1 MRSRRFDASVRL
13 KLFKPRKKSAAKKT
27 RKTLAEADLYP
38 PIKELLE
45 KQGYEVKSEIGAV
58 DVMAIRN
65 DEAPVIVE
73 LKTAFSLTLMHQ
85 AIDRLSMS
93 DQVYVAVFYKTGKAF
108 QKALRA
114 NKKLCRR
121 LGIGLMTVHS
131 KTKAVEV
138 HLDPGPYAPRKSKA
152 KTTRLL
158 KEFQQ
163 RVGDPNTGG
172 QTNKGLITSYRQNAL
187 KCLVVLCH
195 HGPLK
200 ASEVKSLTAVETARN
215 IMSHNHYGWF
225 ERIDRGIYALSPVG
239 LKAITEYKDAIGGL
253 ELEAA

>member
-1 MRSRRFDASVRL
+1 M
-13 KLFKPRKKSAAKKT
+13 FKPRKKKLVKKA

-38 PIKELLE
+38 PIKTMLE

-58 DVMAIRN
+58 DVMACRG
-65 DEAPVIVE
+65 DEKPLIIE
-73 LKTAFSLTLMHQ
+73 LKTTFSLTLIHQ

-121 LGIGLMTVHS
+121 LGIGMITVHP
-131 KTKAVEV
+131 KTKAVDI
-138 HLDPGPYAPRKSKA
+138 HLDPGPYTPRKSKV

-172 QTNKGLITSYRQNAL
+172 QTNRGLITSYRQNAL

-200 ASEVKSLTAVETARN
+200 ASDVKALTAVDKARH
-215 IMSHNHYGWF
+215 IMSNNHYGWF
-225 ERIDRGIYALSPVG
+225 ERVDRGVYALSPAG
-239 LKAITEYKDAIGGL
+239 LKAVTEYKDAISGL
-253 ELEAA
+253 ELEAT